1 MDQTKKPFE
10 VPTLTTY
17 GTLAEITEAY
27 SDKSHGHG
35 HAWAWG
41 HYKDHDLYKDDDLRY
56 SILAAS

>member
-1 MDQTKKPFE
+1 MGGDY
-10 VPTLTTY
+10 VH
-17 GTLAEITEAY
+17 GTLSEITQNGL
-27 SDKSHGHG
+27 KINHG